1 MTDTSA
7 KRTDTR
13 RRWLSSALLTV
24 LLALG
29 LIVTTLAIS
38 TKISVER
45 IFHTGTIDIE
55 IGPEDSR
62 EGHAGEPG
70 TAGDPIFPENAPIGK
85 EGSNQFAEPGMK
97 LSRHFYVHNVGSA
110 AVYYKLYVDEVEGSE
125 LADVLNVTIA
135 YKGSD
140 TPLFSGKLSQL
151 KEGVTIERSLPAEPA
166 ENALQWFTVTIRFPQ
181 DTDNAVQGKALTF
194 RLCADATQFAHNG
207 EDDKP
212 PVFENE

>member
-1 MTDTSA
+1 MLVNPA
-7 KRTDTR
+7 QQVI
-13 RRWLSSALLTV
+13 LSFR
-24 LLALG
+24 
-29 LIVTTLAIS
+29 
-38 TKISVER
+38 KM
-45 IFHTGTIDIE
+45 
-55 IGPEDSR
+55 P
-62 EGHAGEPG
+62 
-70 TAGDPIFPENAPIGK
+70 PIGK

-97 LSRHFYVHNVGSA
+97 LSRNFYVHNVGSA
-110 AVYYKLYVDEVEGSE
+110 AVYYKLYVDEVEGLE

-207 EDDKP
+207 EDGKP

>member
-24 LLALG
+24 LLVLG

-45 IFHTGTIDIE
+45 IFRTGTIDIE
-55 IGPEDSR
+55 IGPEDL
-62 EGHAGEPG
+62 EHAGEPG

-97 LSRHFYVHNVGSA
+97 LSRNFYVRNVGSA

-125 LADVLNVTIA
+125 LANVLNVTIT
-135 YKGSD
+135 YKDSD

-151 KEGVTIERSLPAEPA
+151 EEGVTIERSLPAEPA
-166 ENALQWFTVTIRFPQ
+166 GNALQWFTATIRFPQ
-181 DTDNAVQGKALTF
+181 NEDNAVQGKVLTF
-194 RLCADATQFAHNG
+194 RLCAGATQSAHNG
-207 EDDKP
+207 KNGDP
-212 PVFENE
+212 LVFENK